1 LFETNDVLD
10 STFSL
15 IGGGSLVRLENLA
28 ALAKIEEEF
37 DFAKMFFDLPD
48 FKYFL

>member
-1 LFETNDVLD
+1 LFETNDVLV

-28 ALAKIEEEF
+28 TIAQIEE
-37 DFAKMFFDLPD
+37 DFNLTKMFFDLPD